1 MPQLIDTILDVSVHG
16 SGDRVIL
23 GRNPDYIKNAINND
37 GIWFNTP
44 DGVYSSLGKQR
55 ELMEEVNKQ
64 FLREQLESGIGRI
77 ELIGEN
83 IDDVLSNPA
92 RSGSFTAMELRF
104 FANEAP
110 NYGYI
115 RVGNAWLLP

>member
-1 MPQLIDTILDVSVHG
+1 
-16 SGDRVIL
+16 
-23 GRNPDYIKNAINND
+23 
-37 GIWFNTP
+37 
-44 DGVYSSLGKQR
+44 
-55 ELMEEVNKQ
+55 MEEVNKQ

-104 FANEAP
+104 LANEAP